1 MSGLKKQLRGHC
13 HGQWRFLIR
22 ATWAVAQG
30 SNIGQSFFSPPA
42 VFSKNLCAVFYD
54 NECPI

>member
-13 HGQWRFLIR
+13 HGQWRFFIR

-30 SNIGQSFFSPPA
+30 SNIGQSFFSPLHAPMLPQRQA
-42 VFSKNLCAVFYD
+42 SEFLGLH
-54 NECPI
+54 